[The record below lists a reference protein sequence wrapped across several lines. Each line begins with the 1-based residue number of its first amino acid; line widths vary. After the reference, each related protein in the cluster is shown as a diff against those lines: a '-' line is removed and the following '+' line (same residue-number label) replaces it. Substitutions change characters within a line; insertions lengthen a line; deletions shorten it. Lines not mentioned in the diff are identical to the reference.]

1 VYHRLAVTLRPGDCR
16 LDVGDPGGPARWPRP
31 VVRPGASPVGPAR
44 WSNRDVR
51 PLALCASAL
60 RRYDRPRSS
69 PRWFPAPLRLA
80 VAAPPGVGWACPPG
94 LAVAAPPGVGWACP
108 PGLAVAAPPGVGW
121 ACPPGLGVCCPA
133 RGRLGLSSRSRGLPP
148 RPGSVGPVLPVSG
161 FAAPPGVGWACP
173 PGLRVCCPARG
184 RLGLSSR
191 SPGLPL
197 SPCRL
202 HSLGLARHLRPPSA
216 YSPGPIAWCAAL
228 RAYRLVSLAC
238 RDIVL
243 LAAHTQRPPPKGQR
257 PMLLR
262 CAQPQES
269 GDHAVRVLERRARAH
284 PGSAQEGVRGVLAPP
299 VCPMPAA
306 GAWAY
311 RRCAPAPGSTVARA
325 MRTGLAI
332 RRCPSFRGVASPGLV
347 ATVPGLARATTPP
360 GAPDTGGS
368 GRGQPPALVP
378 SAHGVSRSGERVATA
393 NGRTRSGTA
402 CPRIGVDMLRR
413 WSQPRSGRA
422 GLAGHGGAGTGGARG
437 ARDPAVRIERGIAR
451 TALRHR
457 RLARAPRVQGVTGV
471 RASGYA
477 SPWRRGGCLSRQ
489 EHDPGQNT
497 AQPRPARASRA
508 GLRLFMGAWWA
519 GAWCPHRTVSR
530 NRRGATHRRGSA
542 AQTGGCRGPCRRGRP
557 GGAAHEE
564 RTTGKHRTKG
574 VAVGAV
580 TPHYTRE
587 RTPRDAGPRAG
598 LAWSLRCNAALPS
611 PADPA
616 RARLGERGAPGAL

>member
-1 VYHRLAVTLRPGDCR
+1 M
-16 LDVGDPGGPARWPRP
+16 DVGDPGGPARWPRP

-51 PLALCASAL
+51 PLALGACPSGPLRPCPSGPLALCASAL

-108 PGLAVAAPPGVGW
+108 PGLG
-121 ACPPGLGVCCPA
+121 
-133 RGRLGLSSRSRGLPP
+133 
-148 RPGSVGPVLPVSG
+148 
-161 FAAPPGVGWACP
+161 
-173 PGLRVCCPARG
+173 VCCPARG

-238 RDIVL
+238 RAIVL

-284 PGSAQEGVRGVLAPP
+284 PGSAQEGVRGVRAPP

-311 RRCAPAPGSTVARA
+311 RRCAPAPGATVARA
-325 MRTGLAI
+325 MRVERQL
-332 RRCPSFRGVASPGLV
+332 ASP
-347 ATVPGLARATTPP
+347 
-360 GAPDTGGS
+360 
-368 GRGQPPALVP
+368 PA
-378 SAHGVSRSGERVATA
+378 
-393 NGRTRSGTA
+393 
-402 CPRIGVDMLRR
+402 I
-413 WSQPRSGRA
+413 
-422 GLAGHGGAGTGGARG
+422 
-437 ARDPAVRIERGIAR
+437 IR
-451 TALRHR
+451 TA
-457 RLARAPRVQGVTGV
+457 G
-471 RASGYA
+471 
-477 SPWRRGGCLSRQ
+477 
-489 EHDPGQNT
+489 
-497 AQPRPARASRA
+497 
-508 GLRLFMGAWWA
+508 
-519 GAWCPHRTVSR
+519 
-530 NRRGATHRRGSA
+530 
-542 AQTGGCRGPCRRGRP
+542 
-557 GGAAHEE
+557 
-564 RTTGKHRTKG
+564 
-574 VAVGAV
+574 
-580 TPHYTRE
+580 
-587 RTPRDAGPRAG
+587 
-598 LAWSLRCNAALPS
+598 
-611 PADPA
+611 
-616 RARLGERGAPGAL
+616 